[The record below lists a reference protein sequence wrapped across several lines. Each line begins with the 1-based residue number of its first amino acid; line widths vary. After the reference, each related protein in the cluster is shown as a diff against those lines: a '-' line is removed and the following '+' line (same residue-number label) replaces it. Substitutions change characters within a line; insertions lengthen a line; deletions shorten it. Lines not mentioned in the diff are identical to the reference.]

1 MGAAA
6 GHGRG
11 GGGMTGV
18 CGRFDPIT
26 ASCAPSC
33 QVCSWRGN
41 CPEHMRKAAPV
52 LEHRSGK
59 AEQFFEPVSAS
70 HLNRI

>member
-1 MGAAA
+1 MMAIC
-6 GHGRG
+6 R
-11 GGGMTGV
+11 
-18 CGRFDPIT
+18 RFEPIT

-41 CPEHMRKAAPV
+41 CQEETEKAAPV

-59 AEQFFEPVSAS
+59 AEQIANPVSAS
-70 HLNRI
+70 YLNRI